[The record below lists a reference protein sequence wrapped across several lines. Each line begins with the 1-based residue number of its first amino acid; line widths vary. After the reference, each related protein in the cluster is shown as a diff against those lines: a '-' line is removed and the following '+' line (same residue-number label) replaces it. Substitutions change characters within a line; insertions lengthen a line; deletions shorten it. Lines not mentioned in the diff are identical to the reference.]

1 MANEYLPNPPFMTKT
16 LWDFVLKG
24 NDLFVE
30 VNPQTAQ
37 SLGMSEGSYACS
49 RLRREK
55 LPVRVHLYPGARA
68 GVVYIVEGLGHTAYD
83 QYIQGKGVNANSI
96 IEVQLDP
103 VTGLGTVWATRAQLR
118 RA

>member
-1 MANEYLPNPPFMTKT
+1 MLKT
-16 LWDFVLKG
+16 
-24 NDLFVE
+24 
-30 VNPQTAQ
+30 PQ
-37 SLGMSEGSYACS
+37 GE
-49 RLRREK
+49 

-96 IEVQLDP
+96 VEVQLDP
-103 VTGLGTVWATRAQLR
+103 LTGLGTAWATRAQLR